1 MHLKFKFDST
11 YFLLAP
17 WCEWNWYMNPSHFRE
32 RFSNSI
38 YAWQLACGWSIWQ
51 MFFTFELNAFGIRI
65 HRWTVFQAC
74 SPRLIFWQDTCPHG
88 HTIIQIASEE
98 GASEADLFLPDSR
111 IHRTMVFPQSMNRR
125 AFYGKLRQS
134 CFFYIIHG
142 SNGPIFNRNIH
153 SGSIFH
159 PARLLY
165 PNVPSKSFERIW
177 TNFFGATKNLDPL
190 KKKKHTSKT
199 APAVLTFSSRFLFQ
213 CLQPFEDSTFS
224 IGIPTLVTD
233 CENSLLP
240 TSRGRNQNNPS
251 TSRNG
256 RCSQL

>member
-1 MHLKFKFDST
+1 
-11 YFLLAP
+11 
-17 WCEWNWYMNPSHFRE
+17 MNPSHFRE

-98 GASEADLFLPDSR
+98 GASEADLSLPDSR

-134 CFFYIIHG
+134 CFFISYMDPMGLYSIE
-142 SNGPIFNRNIH
+142 IFIQVPFSTQLGYFTQMYLRN
-153 SGSIFH
+153 
-159 PARLLY
+159 
-165 PNVPSKSFERIW
+165 PSKESEQTSSVQQKIW
-177 TNFFGATKNLDPL
+177 IHF
-190 KKKKHTSKT
+190 KKKHTHPKQ
-199 APAVLTFSSRFLFQ
+199 LQLFWHFPQ
-213 CLQPFEDSTFS
+213 DSFFNASNPLRTQHFPLESQPF
-224 IGIPTLVTD
+224 
-233 CENSLLP
+233 
-240 TSRGRNQNNPS
+240 SRIAKIHSYPPPEGGTKTIQPS
-251 TSRNG
+251 
-256 RCSQL
+256 CL